1 MEVIYKVQLVQQQI
15 LVVAC
20 SLVKGHK
27 LEWLM
32 TRILRMIEQN
42 VGFIAHNNVVFQE
55 EVHAHL
61 ERSNISITDP
71 YSILILLVG
80 DKMI

>member
-27 LEWLM
+27 LEWWM

-71 YSILILLVG
+71 YNILILLVG